1 MSANDRPRPSLTLV
15 YDGQCP
21 LCRQFVRLQRLR
33 RDVGEPTLIDARQES
48 DARRDLSA
56 LGIDLDAGFAL
67 RIGETWVHGDEALHR
82 LALMSTGSG
91 LFNRLMARLFASPR
105 RTARLYPWLRRGRA
119 VLLRLLGR
127 GPIDNLRGHRGDD
140 SL

>member
-1 MSANDRPRPSLTLV
+1 MTGRERPRITMTLV

-21 LCRQFVRLQRLR
+21 MCRRFVRLQRLR
-33 RDVGEPTLIDARQES
+33 RDVGEVELV
-48 DARRDLSA
+48 DARRESAERRELSE
-56 LGIDLDAGFAL
+56 LGIDLDEGVAL
-67 RIGETWVHGDEALHR
+67 RIGEQWVHGSEALHR

-105 RTARLYPWLRRGRA
+105 RTARLYPWLRAGRA

-127 GPIDNLRGHRGDD
+127 GPIDNLRR
-140 SL
+140 

>member
-1 MSANDRPRPSLTLV
+1 MSSPRPTLTLV
-15 YDGQCP
+15 YDGECP

-33 RDVGEPTLIDARQES
+33 RDVGELTLIDARRES
-48 DARRDLSA
+48 DARRELSEQ
-56 LGIDLDAGFAL
+56 GIDLDEGMAL
-67 RIGETWVHGDEALHR
+67 RIDEHWVHGSEALHR

-91 LFNRLMARLFASPR
+91 LFNRWMARLFASPH

-127 GPIDNLRGHRGDD
+127 RPIDNLRRR
-140 SL
+140 

>member
-1 MSANDRPRPSLTLV
+1 MSSRHESRPTMTLV

-33 RDVGEPTLIDARQES
+33 RDVGQLTLIDARQES
-48 DARRDLSA
+48 ATRRELSER
-56 LGIDLDAGFAL
+56 GIDLDEGFAL
-67 RIGETWVHGDEALHR
+67 RIGEQWVHGSEALHR

-127 GPIDNLRGHRGDD
+127 GPIDNLRRR
-140 SL
+140 

>member
-1 MSANDRPRPSLTLV
+1 MSSQRPSRPTLTLV

-33 RDVGEPTLIDARQES
+33 RDVGELTLIDARQES
-48 DARRDLSA
+48 DARRELSEQ
-56 LGIDLDAGFAL
+56 GIVLDEGMAL
-67 RIGETWVHGDEALHR
+67 RIGEHWVHGSEALHR

-91 LFNRLMARLFASPR
+91 RFNRWMARLFASPR

-127 GPIDNLRGHRGDD
+127 GPIDNLHRR
-140 SL
+140 